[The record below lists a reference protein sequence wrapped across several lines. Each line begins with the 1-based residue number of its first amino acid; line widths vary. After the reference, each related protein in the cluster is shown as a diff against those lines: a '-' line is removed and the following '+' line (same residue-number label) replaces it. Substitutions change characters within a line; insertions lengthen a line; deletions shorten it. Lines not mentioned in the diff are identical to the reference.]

1 MIKKGFFRLTLLLTL
16 VIFSTVSCLDVS
28 VRLLKAI
35 HMLSV
40 EEGDTLEIDLMS
52 YVFPAHI
59 EESIEFEILRGVGEI
74 EDTKYV
80 FSPDYDSSG
89 VYEVELKAS
98 SSNQTDTREFSVKVL
113 DKNRAPSIEI
123 PDQSISTEES
133 LGLDL
138 MEFSVDPDGDTLSF
152 SLVSGV
158 GEIQG
163 SYYSF
168 TASKAYVG
176 ENEVTISVSDG
187 KGGIDSTSFLVTVF
201 RSNEPPQLDVPD
213 QSINEGES
221 LSIDL
226 LEYSNDPDGDALSFE
241 LISGVGAVTGT
252 NYEYTADYESEG
264 VYRITIGVVDT
275 KSATN
280 SDQFQLTV
288 INENRKPSVPTDPLP
303 EDGETDVST
312 NTSLSW
318 FCADPDGDEL
328 TYDVYLWKTS
338 EPVLVA
344 SGITERSFKPD
355 SLEPGTHYF
364 WKVETSDGEE
374 TVVGPVWEF
383 TTQIPPVVLEIDSER
398 ELIISPKVFVN
409 GEHFSVPVAYVS
421 KKGESVVVEIEPVQE
436 FDLRKP
442 YGNDVRFNFIG
453 WKEGEILT
461 RIEIFMDS
469 SKRLL
474 AEFSASYYL
483 SIATSARYGEEI
495 HGEGWHN
502 EGTAVEVTAPKIEGY
517 TFISW
522 DLNETY
528 GIVCGNSIVVDMNE
542 PVTLVANYTH
552 NCP

>member
-123 PDQSISTEES
+123 PDQSISTEEN
-133 LGLDL
+133 LDL
-138 MEFSVDPDGDTLSF
+138 DLAQFSTDPDGDTLSF

-158 GEIQG
+158 GGIQG
-163 SYYSF
+163 SNYTFSSSEVYL
-168 TASKAYVG
+168 G

-187 KGGIDSTSFLVTVF
+187 KGGSDSASFSITVF
-201 RSNEPPQLDVPD
+201 NSNEAPQLGVPE
-213 QSINEGES
+213 QNIKEGES

-252 NYEYTADYESEG
+252 SYVYTSDYESEG
-264 VYRITIGVVDT
+264 VYQITIGVVDT
-275 KSATN
+275 KGATN

-288 INENRKPSVPTDPLP
+288 INENRKPSEPTAPLP

-312 NTSLSW
+312 NTSLLWS
-318 FCADPDGDEL
+318 CADLDDDEL

-344 SGITERSFKPD
+344 SRISEKSFKPD
-355 SLEPGTHYF
+355 SLEPGTHYL
-364 WKVETSDGEE
+364 WKVEASDGED

-383 TTQIPPVVLEIDSER
+383 TTQIPPVILEIDSKR
-398 ELIISPKVFVN
+398 ELIVSPKVIVN
-409 GEHFSVPVAYVS
+409 EGQFSIPVTYVS
-421 KKGESVVVEIEPVQE
+421 EKGESLVVRIEPVQE
-436 FDLRKP
+436 FDIRKP
-442 YGNDVRFNFIG
+442 VGNDVRLEFIG
-453 WKEGEILT
+453 WNNGETLT
-461 RIEIFMDS
+461 QIEVLMDDS
-469 SKRLL
+469 RKIL

-483 SIATSARYGEEI
+483 NITTSARYEEEI
-495 HGEGWHN
+495 LGKGWHD

-517 TFISW
+517 TFRSW

-528 GIVCGNSIVVDMNE
+528 GIVCGEVIVVDMDG
-542 PVTLVANYTH
+542 PVNLVANYTH
-552 NCP
+552 DCP